1 VLYEEI
7 APLPDSSPWVA
18 SFWRFAVEAHD
29 PASFEHVIVPDGTL
43 SISLSRSADGLLSPI
58 VFAGPSTTA
67 HRVIVHHGVSY
78 IGVRLHPAA
87 TGPLLG
93 IEAQSLAGQIGL
105 LEMAASAA
113 ARIMDAS
120 AQSAP
125 CDEAGLI
132 RALDSSVKALDAAS
146 KPPDSAIVRAVNSL
160 LETHGTTPLAAL
172 AAASGLSA
180 RQFRRKFLA
189 HVGLSPKEF
198 ARIRRIR
205 HTCILML
212 QEDAAQ
218 LAAVSHDGGYADQP
232 HLTREFR
239 GIFGSSPRLVEAYLR
254 QIEHVAVKD

>member
-1 VLYEEI
+1 MLYEEF
-7 APLPDSSPWVA
+7 APLPGSSPWVA
-18 SFWRFAVEAHD
+18 SFWKFAVEAQD

-43 SISLSRSADGLLSPI
+43 SISLSRSLDGLLSPI

-67 HRVIVHHGVSY
+67 HRVMVRHGVSY

-105 LEMAASAA
+105 LGMVAPTAT
-113 ARIMDAS
+113 RTMDTLVHSCGTNESDVIA
-120 AQSAP
+120 
-125 CDEAGLI
+125 
-132 RALDSSVKALDAAS
+132 ALDSAIKALNVGS
-146 KPPDSAIVRAVNSL
+146 KPPDPAVVRAVDAL
-160 LETHGTTPLAAL
+160 LETHGVTSLAAL
-172 AAASGLSA
+172 AQAAGLSA

-205 HTCILML
+205 HACILML
-212 QEDAAQ
+212 QENAAQ

-232 HLTREFR
+232 HLSREFR

-254 QIEHVAVKD
+254 QIEHIAVKD